1 MGTLSTSFLSGI
13 LFGSVPTAVIA
24 AWVALAVVGVGL
36 GNPPVVDDDASVF
49 LASSLLSSESSSE

>member
-1 MGTLSTSFLSGI
+1 MGTLSILFLLGL

-36 GNPPVVDDDASVF
+36 GNPPVVDDGSSAF
-49 LASSLLSSESSSE
+49 LASLLLLSESSSE